1 MKADLVL
8 KVATNDPGQLP
19 ERASVMVL
27 IKRLFSYIWRN
38 KSPLLVALGIIL
50 CLSFLQI
57 LIPQITR
64 YVIDSVIPAK
74 KFNLLPWVAGA
85 ILGISL
91 LIGVLNY
98 FRSYMMS
105 LFGQRTIDNLR
116 NDLYKHLQKL
126 SISFFNTQRT
136 GDLMT
141 RLSQNVNTIGNLVTA
156 DIADILADSITF
168 IVIVGYLL
176 SADWQL
182 TLLLLITWPLIVY
195 STQVFGKSMRSAY
208 WNVQRQAAAVND
220 HLQDTITNIDIIK
233 SFGNE
238 NYEIHR
244 FSEQSQNYMQANI
257 HATRLWSLFFPII
270 DVLNNLSSLI
280 VLVFGSWEVMVGR
293 LTIGELAAFLAY
305 INQMNQP
312 IRRFSKVINLIQRVV
327 VALDRIFEI
336 FDTKPEVIEKE
347 DAVNLISVKG
357 SIKFENVEFAYNE
370 NVPILRDF
378 NLEIK
383 PGMTVALVG
392 SSGAGKSTTAKL
404 AARFYDPQ
412 KGRILFDEYDLRDVS
427 LESLRSHIGIVSQDT
442 LLLYG
447 TIRDNIVYGK
457 LDATEQE
464 IEDAA
469 KAANAHDFIISFPD
483 GYDSIVG
490 ERGVNLS
497 GGQKQRLA
505 IARVLLKN
513 PRFIVLDEAT
523 SALDTESEHLIQES
537 LEKLFNARTCL
548 VIAHRLSTIQRAD
561 LIVVMEQGCIVETGT
576 HSELI
581 SKGGRYAHLH
591 AIQFPQ
597 NYSLLEQ
604 PKIQI
609 EHHEQTSSEVQES
622 RSLEYLNRSNHSVI
636 SFND

>member
-8 KVATNDPGQLP
+8 KVATNDPGKVP
-19 ERASVMVL
+19 ERASVMML
-27 IKRLFSYIWRN
+27 CKRLFTYIWSN
-38 KSPLLVALGIIL
+38 KIPLLVALGIIV

-64 YVIDSVIPAK
+64 YVIDSIIPAK
-74 KFNLLPWVAGA
+74 QFNLLPWVAVA
-85 ILGISL
+85 ILLISL
-91 LIGVLNY
+91 LMGIFNY

-105 LFGQRTIDNLR
+105 LFGQRTIDHLR

-126 SISFFNTQRT
+126 SINFFNNQRT

-156 DIADILADSITF
+156 DIADILADSFTF
-168 IVIVGYLL
+168 VAIVSYLF

-182 TLLLLITWPLIVY
+182 TLLLLVTWPLIVY
-195 STQVFGKSMRSAY
+195 LTQVFGKSMRGAY
-208 WNVQRQAAAVND
+208 WEVQMQAAAVND
-220 HLQDTITNIDIIK
+220 HLQDTITNINIIK

-238 NYEIHR
+238 EYEINR
-244 FSEQSQNYMQANI
+244 FSEQSRNYMEANI
-257 HATRLWSLFFPII
+257 RATRLWSVFFPLI
-270 DVLNNLSSLI
+270 DILNNLGNVI

-336 FDTKPEVIEKE
+336 FDTKPEVVEKE
-347 DAVNLISVKG
+347 NAVNLTSVKG
-357 SIKFENVEFAYNE
+357 SIRFENVEFAYKEGETVLYN
-370 NVPILRDF
+370 F
-378 NLEIK
+378 SLEVK
-383 PGMTVALVG
+383 PGMTLALVG
-392 SSGAGKSTTAKL
+392 SSGAGKSTIAKL

-412 KGRILFDEYDLRDVS
+412 KGRILIDEYDLRDVS
-427 LESLRSHIGIVSQDT
+427 LESLREQMGIVSQDT

-447 TIRDNIVYGK
+447 TVRDNIAYGK
-457 LDATEQE
+457 LSATDQE

-469 KAANAHDFIISFPD
+469 KAANAHDFIMSFPE
-483 GYDSIVG
+483 GYNSIVG

-497 GGQKQRLA
+497 GGQRQRLA

-537 LEKLFNARTCL
+537 LEKLFKGRTSL

-561 LIVVMEQGCIVETGT
+561 LIIVMEQGCIVETGT
-576 HSELI
+576 HAELI

-597 NYSLLEQ
+597 KYSLLEL
-604 PKIQI
+604 PEIQVEKLEPLKPI
-609 EHHEQTSSEVQES
+609 IPSTSTSP
-622 RSLEYLNRSNHSVI
+622 L
-636 SFND
+636 

>member
-8 KVATNDPGQLP
+8 KVATNDPGKLP
-19 ERASVMVL
+19 ERASVKMLVQ
-27 IKRLFSYIWRN
+27 RLFSYLWQN
-38 KSPLLVALGIIL
+38 KTPLLVALGIIV

-57 LIPQITR
+57 LLPQITR
-64 YVIDSVIPAK
+64 YVIDVVIPEN

-85 ILGISL
+85 ILLISL
-91 LIGVLNY
+91 LIGILNF

-105 LFGQRTIDNLR
+105 VFGQRTIDNLR

-126 SISFFNTQRT
+126 SISFFNNQRT

-156 DIADILADSITF
+156 DIADILADSFTF
-168 IVIVGYLL
+168 VAIAAYLL

-195 STQVFGKSMRSAY
+195 LTQVFGKSMRGAY
-208 WNVQRQAAAVND
+208 WDVQIQAAAVND
-220 HLQDTITNIDIIK
+220 SLQDTITNINIIK

-238 NYEIHR
+238 NYEIDR
-244 FSEQSQNYMQANI
+244 FSQQSRNYMDANI
-257 HATRLWSLFFPII
+257 RAVRLWSIFFPLI
-270 DVLNNLSSLI
+270 DILNNLSSVI

-312 IRRFSKVINLIQRVV
+312 IRRFSKVINLLQRVV

-336 FDTKPEVIEKE
+336 LDTKPEVIEKQ
-347 DAVNLISVKG
+347 DAVNLTSVKG
-357 SIKFENVEFAYNE
+357 SIRFENVEFAYRE
-370 NVPILRDF
+370 GETILRNF

-392 SSGAGKSTTAKL
+392 SSGAGKSTVTKL

-412 KGRILFDEYDLRDVS
+412 KGSVFIDECDLRDVS
-427 LESLRSHIGIVSQDT
+427 LESLRSHMGIVSQET

-447 TIRDNIVYGK
+447 TVRDNIAYGK
-457 LDATEQE
+457 LDATDRE

-469 KAANAHDFIISFPD
+469 KAANAHEFIMSFAD
-483 GYDSIVG
+483 GYNSIIG

-505 IARVLLKN
+505 IARVLLKK
-513 PRFIVLDEAT
+513 PRIIVLDEAT
-523 SALDTESEHLIQES
+523 SALDTESEHLIQAS
-537 LEKLFNARTCL
+537 LSELFKGRTTL
-548 VIAHRLSTIQRAD
+548 AIAHRLSTIQKAD
-561 LIVVMEQGCIVETGT
+561 TIVVMEQGSIVETGT
-576 HSELI
+576 HAELL
-581 SKGGRYAHLH
+581 SKGGRYAYLH
-591 AIQFPQ
+591 EIQFSQ
-597 NYSLLEQ
+597 QYSV
-604 PKIQI
+604 
-609 EHHEQTSSEVQES
+609 S
-622 RSLEYLNRSNHSVI
+622 NRSEIQVEKLESPTVVM
-636 SFND
+636 

>member
-8 KVATNDPGQLP
+8 KVATNDPGKLP
-19 ERASVMVL
+19 ERASVKMLV
-27 IKRLFSYIWRN
+27 KRLFSYIWQN
-38 KSPLLVALGIIL
+38 KTPLLVALGIIV
-50 CLSFLQI
+50 CLSLLQI
-57 LIPQITR
+57 LLPQITR
-64 YVIDSVIPAK
+64 YLIDVVIPEK
-74 KFNLLPWVAGA
+74 KFNLLPWIAAA
-85 ILGISL
+85 ILLISL
-91 LIGVLNY
+91 LMGVLN
-98 FRSYMMS
+98 FSRSYMMS

-126 SISFFNTQRT
+126 SISFFNNQRT

-141 RLSQNVNTIGNLVTA
+141 RLSYNVNTIGNLVTA

-168 IVIVGYLL
+168 VAIAGYLL

-195 STQVFGKSMRSAY
+195 LTQVFGRSMRGAY
-208 WNVQRQAAAVND
+208 WDVQIQAAAVSD
-220 HLQDTITNIDIIK
+220 HLQDTITNINIIK

-238 NYEIHR
+238 DYEINR
-244 FSEQSQNYMQANI
+244 FSEQSRNYMEANI
-257 HATRLWSLFFPII
+257 RATRLWSLFFPII

-336 FDTKPEVIEKE
+336 LDTQPEVVEKD
-347 DAVNLISVKG
+347 DAVNLTSVKG
-357 SIKFENVEFAYNE
+357 SIRFENVEFAYHKNQP
-370 NVPILRDF
+370 VLRNF
-378 NLEIK
+378 NLAIK
-383 PGMTVALVG
+383 PGTTVALVG
-392 SSGAGKSTTAKL
+392 SSGAGKSTVAKL

-412 KGRILFDEYDLRDVS
+412 KGRILIDEYDLRDVS
-427 LESLRSHIGIVSQDT
+427 LESLREQMGIVSQET

-447 TIRDNIVYGK
+447 TIRDNIAYGK

-469 KAANAHDFIISFPD
+469 KAANAHDFIMSFPD
-483 GYDSIVG
+483 GYNSIVG

-497 GGQKQRLA
+497 GGQRQRLA

-513 PRFIVLDEAT
+513 PQFIVLDEAT

-537 LEKLFNARTCL
+537 LAKLFQGRTSL

-561 LIVVMEQGCIVETGT
+561 LIVVMEQGRIVEIGT
-576 HSELI
+576 HAELI
-581 SKGGRYAHLH
+581 SKSGGRYAHLQ

-597 NYSLLEQ
+597 NYNGLES
-604 PKIQI
+604 PKIQVDKL
-609 EHHEQTSSEVQES
+609 EPLK
-622 RSLEYLNRSNHSVI
+622 SLKPSPT
-636 SFND
+636 

>member
-8 KVATNDPGQLP
+8 KVATNDPGKLP
-19 ERASVMVL
+19 ERASVKMLV
-27 IKRLFSYIWRN
+27 KRLFSYIWQN
-38 KSPLLVALGIIL
+38 KTPLLVALGIIV
-50 CLSFLQI
+50 CLSLLQI
-57 LIPQITR
+57 LLPQITR
-64 YVIDSVIPAK
+64 YLIDVVIPEK
-74 KFNLLPWVAGA
+74 KFNLLPWIAAA
-85 ILGISL
+85 ILLISL
-91 LIGVLNY
+91 LMGVLN
-98 FRSYMMS
+98 FSRSYMMS

-126 SISFFNTQRT
+126 SISFFNNQRT

-141 RLSQNVNTIGNLVTA
+141 RLSYNVNTIGNLVTA

-168 IVIVGYLL
+168 VAIAGYLL

-195 STQVFGKSMRSAY
+195 LTQVFGRSMRGAY
-208 WNVQRQAAAVND
+208 WDVQIQAAAVSD
-220 HLQDTITNIDIIK
+220 HLQDTITNINIIK

-238 NYEIHR
+238 DYEINR
-244 FSEQSQNYMQANI
+244 FSEQSRNYMEANI
-257 HATRLWSLFFPII
+257 RATRLWSLFFPII

-336 FDTKPEVIEKE
+336 LDTQPEVVEKD
-347 DAVNLISVKG
+347 DAVNLTSVKG
-357 SIKFENVEFAYNE
+357 SIRFENVEFAYHKNQPVLH
-370 NVPILRDF
+370 NF
-378 NLEIK
+378 NLAIK
-383 PGMTVALVG
+383 PGTTVALVG
-392 SSGAGKSTTAKL
+392 SSGAGKSTVAKL

-412 KGRILFDEYDLRDVS
+412 KGRILIDEYDLRDVS
-427 LESLRSHIGIVSQDT
+427 LESLREQMGIVSQET

-447 TIRDNIVYGK
+447 TIRDNIAYGK

-469 KAANAHDFIISFPD
+469 KAANAHDFIMSFPD
-483 GYDSIVG
+483 GYNSIVG

-497 GGQKQRLA
+497 GGQRQRLA

-513 PRFIVLDEAT
+513 PQFIVLDEAT

-537 LEKLFNARTCL
+537 LAKLFQGRTSL

-561 LIVVMEQGCIVETGT
+561 LIVVMEQGRIVEIGT
-576 HSELI
+576 HAELI
-581 SKGGRYAHLH
+581 SKSGGRYAHLQ

-597 NYSLLEQ
+597 NYNGLES
-604 PKIQI
+604 PKIQVDKL
-609 EHHEQTSSEVQES
+609 EPLK
-622 RSLEYLNRSNHSVI
+622 SLKPSPT
-636 SFND
+636 

>member
-8 KVATNDPGQLP
+8 KVATNDPGKLP
-19 ERASVMVL
+19 ERVSVKIL
-27 IKRLFSYIWRN
+27 LQRLFTYIGRN
-38 KSPLLVALGIIL
+38 KSPLIVALIMVFG
-50 CLSFLQI
+50 LSFLQI

-64 YVIDSVIPAK
+64 YAIDFVIPEK
-74 KFNLLPWVAGA
+74 RFDLLPWVAGA
-85 ILGISL
+85 ILLISL
-91 LIGVLNY
+91 LVGILNF

-105 LFGQRTIDNLR
+105 VFGQRTIDNLR

-126 SISFFNTQRT
+126 SISFFNNQRT

-156 DIADILADSITF
+156 DIADILADSFTF
-168 IVIVGYLL
+168 VAIAAYLL

-195 STQVFGKSMRSAY
+195 LTQVFGKSMRGAY
-208 WNVQRQAAAVND
+208 WDVQLQAAAVND
-220 HLQDTITNIDIIK
+220 SLQDTITNINIIK

-238 NYEIHR
+238 NYEIDR
-244 FSEQSQNYMQANI
+244 FSQQSRNYMDANI
-257 HATRLWSLFFPII
+257 RAVRLWSIFFPLI
-270 DVLNNLSSLI
+270 DILNNLSSVI

-312 IRRFSKVINLIQRVV
+312 IRRFSKVINLLQRVV

-336 FDTKPEVIEKE
+336 LDTKPEVIEKE
-347 DAVNLISVKG
+347 DAVNLTSVKG
-357 SIKFENVEFAYNE
+357 SIRFEDVEFAYRDGE
-370 NVPILRDF
+370 TILRNF

-383 PGMTVALVG
+383 PGLTVALVG
-392 SSGAGKSTTAKL
+392 SSGAGKSTVTKL

-412 KGRILFDEYDLRDVS
+412 KGSVFIDECDLRDVS
-427 LESLRSHIGIVSQDT
+427 LESLRSHMGIVSQET

-447 TIRDNIVYGK
+447 TVRDNIAYGK
-457 LDATEQE
+457 LDATDRE

-469 KAANAHDFIISFPD
+469 KAANAHEFIMSFPD
-483 GYDSIVG
+483 GYNSLIG

-505 IARVLLKN
+505 IARVLLKK
-513 PRFIVLDEAT
+513 PRIIVLDEAT
-523 SALDTESEHLIQES
+523 SALDTESEHLIQAS
-537 LEKLFNARTCL
+537 LSELFKGRTTL
-548 VIAHRLSTIQRAD
+548 AIAHRLSTIQKAD
-561 LIVVMEQGCIVETGT
+561 TIVVMEGGSIVETGT
-576 HSELI
+576 HSELL

-591 AIQFPQ
+591 DIQFSQ
-597 NYSLLEQ
+597 QYSV
-604 PKIQI
+604 
-609 EHHEQTSSEVQES
+609 S
-622 RSLEYLNRSNHSVI
+622 NRSEIQLEKLESPTVVM
-636 SFND
+636 

>member
-8 KVATNDPGQLP
+8 KVATNDPGKLP
-19 ERASVMVL
+19 ERVSVKIL
-27 IKRLFSYIWRN
+27 LQRLFTYIGRN
-38 KSPLLVALGIIL
+38 KSPLIVALIMVFG
-50 CLSFLQI
+50 LSFLQI

-64 YVIDSVIPAK
+64 YAIDFVIPEK
-74 KFNLLPWVAGA
+74 RFDLLPWVAGA
-85 ILGISL
+85 ILLISL
-91 LIGVLNY
+91 LVGILNF

-105 LFGQRTIDNLR
+105 VFGQRTIDNLR

-126 SISFFNTQRT
+126 SISFFNNQRT

-156 DIADILADSITF
+156 DIADILADSFTF
-168 IVIVGYLL
+168 LAIAAYLL

-195 STQVFGKSMRSAY
+195 LTQVFGKSMRGAY
-208 WNVQRQAAAVND
+208 WDVQIQAAAVND
-220 HLQDTITNIDIIK
+220 RLQDTITNINIIK

-238 NYEIHR
+238 NYEIDR
-244 FSEQSQNYMQANI
+244 FSEQSRNYMDANI
-257 HATRLWSLFFPII
+257 RAVRLWSIFFPLI
-270 DVLNNLSSLI
+270 DILNNLSSVI

-312 IRRFSKVINLIQRVV
+312 IRRFSKVINLLQRVV

-336 FDTKPEVIEKE
+336 LDTKPEVIEKE
-347 DAVNLISVKG
+347 DAVNLTSVRG
-357 SIKFENVEFAYNE
+357 NIRFQDVEFAYRDGE
-370 NVPILRDF
+370 TILRNF

-392 SSGAGKSTTAKL
+392 SSGAGKSTVTKL

-412 KGRILFDEYDLRDVS
+412 KGRVLIDECDLRDVS
-427 LESLRSHIGIVSQDT
+427 LESLRSHMGIVSQET

-447 TIRDNIVYGK
+447 TVRDNIAYGK
-457 LDATEQE
+457 LDATDRE

-469 KAANAHDFIISFPD
+469 KAANAHDFIMSFPD
-483 GYDSIVG
+483 GYNSLIG

-505 IARVLLKN
+505 IARVLVKN
-513 PRFIVLDEAT
+513 PRIIVLDEAT
-523 SALDTESEHLIQES
+523 SALDTESEHLIQAS
-537 LEKLFNARTCL
+537 LSELFKGRTTL
-548 VIAHRLSTIQRAD
+548 AIAHRLSTIQKAD
-561 LIVVMEQGCIVETGT
+561 TIVVMERGSIVETGT
-576 HSELI
+576 HSELL

-591 AIQFPQ
+591 DIQFSQ
-597 NYSLLEQ
+597 EYSLSTPSDIQVEKLES
-604 PKIQI
+604 
-609 EHHEQTSSEVQES
+609 QTV
-622 RSLEYLNRSNHSVI
+622 VM
-636 SFND
+636 

>member
-8 KVATNDPGQLP
+8 KVATNDPGKLP
-19 ERASVMVL
+19 ERASVKMLV
-27 IKRLFSYIWRN
+27 KRLFSYIWQN
-38 KSPLLVALGIIL
+38 KTPLLVALGIIV
-50 CLSFLQI
+50 CLSLLQI
-57 LIPQITR
+57 LLPQITR
-64 YVIDSVIPAK
+64 YLIDVVIPEK
-74 KFNLLPWVAGA
+74 KFNLLPWIGAA
-85 ILGISL
+85 ILLISL
-91 LIGVLNY
+91 LMGVLN
-98 FRSYMMS
+98 FSRSYMMS

-126 SISFFNTQRT
+126 SISFFNNQRT

-141 RLSQNVNTIGNLVTA
+141 RLSYNVNTIGNLVTA

-168 IVIVGYLL
+168 VAIAGYLL

-195 STQVFGKSMRSAY
+195 LTQVFGRSMRGAY
-208 WNVQRQAAAVND
+208 WDVQIQAAAVSD
-220 HLQDTITNIDIIK
+220 HLQDTITNINIIK

-238 NYEIHR
+238 DYEINR
-244 FSEQSQNYMQANI
+244 FSEQSRNYMEANI
-257 HATRLWSLFFPII
+257 RATRLWSLFFPII

-336 FDTKPEVIEKE
+336 LDTQPEVVEKD
-347 DAVNLISVKG
+347 DAVNLTSVKG
-357 SIKFENVEFAYNE
+357 SIRFENVEFAYHKNQPVLH
-370 NVPILRDF
+370 NF
-378 NLEIK
+378 NLAIK
-383 PGMTVALVG
+383 PGTTVALVG
-392 SSGAGKSTTAKL
+392 SSGAGKSTVAKL

-412 KGRILFDEYDLRDVS
+412 KGRILIDEYDLRDVS
-427 LESLRSHIGIVSQDT
+427 LESLREQMGIVSQET

-447 TIRDNIVYGK
+447 TIRDNIAYGK

-469 KAANAHDFIISFPD
+469 KAANAHDFIMSFPD
-483 GYDSIVG
+483 GYNSIVG

-497 GGQKQRLA
+497 GGQRQRLA

-513 PRFIVLDEAT
+513 PQFIVLDEAT

-537 LEKLFNARTCL
+537 LAKLFQGRTSL

-561 LIVVMEQGCIVETGT
+561 LIVVMEQGRIVEIGT
-576 HSELI
+576 HAELI
-581 SKGGRYAHLH
+581 SKSGGRYAHLQ

-597 NYSLLEQ
+597 NYNGLES
-604 PKIQI
+604 PKIQVDKL
-609 EHHEQTSSEVQES
+609 EPLK
-622 RSLEYLNRSNHSVI
+622 SLKPSPT
-636 SFND
+636 